1 MVHALFY
8 VFLILL
14 VRIQNSKVGIEPSED
29 EKLRILIGV
38 SLSVFIRVMENQNT
52 AERRKNHEL
61 RFNKSYEIIRNIID
75 RLEIEHHELS
85 AKIYF

>member
-1 MVHALFY
+1 
-8 VFLILL
+8 
-14 VRIQNSKVGIEPSED
+14 
-29 EKLRILIGV
+29 
-38 SLSVFIRVMENQNT
+38 MENQNT